1 MSHHMHMFYC
11 GAAAS
16 ILTACSGEDPSSASP
31 GLADLPQLTFAAT
44 ATIGGYQAE
53 GVFALGTVRAAT
65 LLPESDQFAVVDGS
79 TQEIHIFTSLG
90 IHVRSFGGRGGGPGE
105 SQALRQVSPRA
116 DGGLC
121 TWDVQ
126 QIRVTEFDGLGE
138 VVGTG
143 RADLSDM
150 ESIRPA
156 FVGFLDDC
164 SFVLRDRRDT
174 MGMKEEPEG
183 MRRDTLRFV
192 LFSSHGEP
200 MRDVATVLDAETW
213 FKNRDGG
220 WGQVQPILGNES
232 FGFVLGR
239 RLWFGLSDSLRWAR
253 TSLGSHSTDTL
264 RIPTV
269 VRTASNEDVQ
279 DERQRRVDGV
289 SVLKVE
295 LPFQIDGEN
304 PLERLAEQ
312 ERAGLRVAPSLD
324 RLPTYDR
331 AVPGSDGVLW
341 LREFPRPRSTESRWI
356 LIGGDGTLE
365 GQLALPRESQV
376 LSGTRF
382 AVIVLE
388 TDELDA
394 SLVRFLRRAG
404 PG

>member
-31 GLADLPQLTFAAT
+31 GLEDLPQLTFAAT

-53 GVFALGTVRAAT
+53 GVFALGTVHAAT

-239 RLWFGLSDSLRWAR
+239 RLWFG
-253 TSLGSHSTDTL
+253 
-264 RIPTV
+264 
-269 VRTASNEDVQ
+269 
-279 DERQRRVDGV
+279 
-289 SVLKVE
+289 
-295 LPFQIDGEN
+295 
-304 PLERLAEQ
+304 
-312 ERAGLRVAPSLD
+312 
-324 RLPTYDR
+324 
-331 AVPGSDGVLW
+331 
-341 LREFPRPRSTESRWI
+341 
-356 LIGGDGTLE
+356 
-365 GQLALPRESQV
+365 
-376 LSGTRF
+376 
-382 AVIVLE
+382 
-388 TDELDA
+388 
-394 SLVRFLRRAG
+394 
-404 PG
+404 